1 MNLLDTVTNFFT
13 GNTGPLISG
22 AASLVGGLM
31 GNQQRSAQ
39 AQRANEFSAQQFAT
53 RYQTTVKDM
62 QAAGL
67 NPMLAYSQGGGS
79 PPSGVQAQQ
88 DDVISPAVNAFNQ
101 TRSTNI
107 QNQLSS
113 AQINNINADTANKGA
128 QANLLEAQALRE
140 RATAY
145 QVGTQGAVN
154 ERIADEIKERIN
166 KIIAETSGI
175 KAQTDKTKTET
186 PERQDFLGNYRAQGL
201 VLMATVDELNAAVDK
216 MKAQK
221 LTESDVQAQLKAL
234 AAKLVSETDLNK
246 LDIEAAKNF
255 ANLGR
260 NWKEVQPIFD
270 ILKFL
275 IKGK

>member
-39 AQRANEFSAQQFAT
+39 AQSANAFSAQQFAT

-88 DDVISPAVNAFNQ
+88 EDVLSSAVNSFNQ

-107 QNQLSS
+107 QNQLTT
-113 AQINNINADTANKGA
+113 AQVNNINADTANKGA
-128 QANLLEAQALRE
+128 QAALWEAQALKE
-140 RATAY
+140 KATAY
-145 QVGTQGAVN
+145 AADTQGAVN
-154 ERIADEIKERIN
+154 EKTISEIKARID
-166 KIIAETSGI
+166 KMVAETN
-175 KAQTDKTKTET
+175 KTNIET
-186 PERQDFLGNYRAQGL
+186 PERKDFLASYRAQGL
-201 VLMATVDELNAAVDK
+201 LYVATADQLNDYATMLRA
-216 MKAQK
+216 KAT
-221 LTESDVQAQLKAL
+221 TEADVQAQLKAL
-234 AAKLVSETDLNK
+234 ASKLVSETDLNK
-246 LDIEAAKNF
+246 LDFEAAKKFENM
-255 ANLGR
+255 GR
-260 NWKEVQPIFD
+260 NVKELQPIFD
-270 ILKFL
+270 IIKMFL
-275 IKGK
+275 RK